1 MLKDSEALLGSERD
15 KERLISDQERK
26 GRKCLGKDPA
36 TKSDDFLEKFQAA
49 FDPPPHF
56 WKIMLQ
62 IFWPKVRL
70 EVFQKFI
77 RFGSGILP

>member
-36 TKSDDFLEKFQAA
+36 TKSDEFLEKFKTP
-49 FDPPPHF
+49 FDHPP
-56 WKIMLQ
+56 
-62 IFWPKVRL
+62 
-70 EVFQKFI
+70 
-77 RFGSGILP
+77 

>member
-36 TKSDDFLEKFQAA
+36 TKSDNFLEKFQTA
-49 FDPPPHF
+49 FDPPPF
-56 WKIMLQ
+56 
-62 IFWPKVRL
+62 IFVKL
-70 EVFQKFI
+70 CCKFYNGYGRIYTRRHRPDSI
-77 RFGSGILP
+77 R